1 METIA
6 STTNL
11 NIRIDSNLKKE
22 SDSLF
27 KSLGLNMTTA
37 INIFL
42 TQCVKSK
49 FEISEPKLSK
59 DLIKAL
65 KESDKII
72 NDPTR
77 KKYHDINELVKA
89 LLDD

>member
-1 METIA
+1 MKTIA

-37 INIFL
+37 RRYKNRRCSI
-42 TQCVKSK
+42 
-49 FEISEPKLSK
+49 
-59 DLIKAL
+59 
-65 KESDKII
+65 
-72 NDPTR
+72 
-77 KKYHDINELVKA
+77 
-89 LLDD
+89 

>member
-1 METIA
+1 MKTIA

-42 TQCVKSK
+42 IKCVKSQSIP
-49 FEISEPKLSK
+49 FEISEQKLNK
-59 DLIKAL
+59 DLEKAI
-65 KESDKII
+65 KES
-72 NDPTR
+72 
-77 KKYHDINELVKA
+77 
-89 LLDD
+89 

>member
-49 FEISEPKLSK
+49 SIPF
-59 DLIKAL
+59 
-65 KESDKII
+65 
-72 NDPTR
+72 
-77 KKYHDINELVKA
+77 
-89 LLDD
+89 

>member
-49 FEISEPKLSK
+49 SIPFE